1 VKTEQQGRHLSFLDS
16 GATQEE
22 EEEGVKTNGV
32 RIQYLL
38 KVDEFN
44 DNT

>member
-22 EEEGVKTNGV
+22 EEEGV
-32 RIQYLL
+32 
-38 KVDEFN
+38 
-44 DNT
+44 